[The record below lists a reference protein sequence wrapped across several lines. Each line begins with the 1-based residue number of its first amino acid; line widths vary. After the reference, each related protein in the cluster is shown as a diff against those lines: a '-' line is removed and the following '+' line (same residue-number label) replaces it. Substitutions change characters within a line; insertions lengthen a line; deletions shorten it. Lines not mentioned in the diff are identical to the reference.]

1 MLGDRIFAAMR
12 IDEVSE
18 CVGETEIGRPDGA
31 LRGRSEKP
39 GWGVR
44 ARKILCQIIPKVTP
58 TELASPKGYYT

>member
-39 GWGVR
+39 EVGAFVR
-44 ARKILCQIIPKVTP
+44 ARFYGK
-58 TELASPKGYYT
+58 